1 MIKYLISGIAIGL
14 ILGVLLSLVLFTICV
29 KGVEKDVRK

>member
-14 ILGVLLSLVLFTICV
+14 ILGVLLSLLLFTICV
-29 KGVEKDVRK
+29 KGVGKDVRK

>member
-1 MIKYLISGIAIGL
+1 MIKYLLSGIAIGV

-29 KGVEKDVRK
+29 KGVGKDVRK

>member
-14 ILGVLLSLVLFTICV
+14 ILGVLLSIMAFAICCKKVV
-29 KGVEKDVRK
+29 KDGR